1 MPGLVSEPALNNCG
15 DVVYV
20 NVHGEF
26 KEVNSLTVRSFDR
39 RFVLGAAE
47 PASATTLKGWPCVI
61 ISDQLTVRGYSSPIA
76 WTPTAKVTLSRPDL
90 SLTNGTIVVKNE
102 PGESTIEGQRL
113 VKELMKLMKLNERY
127 SVKCLKQNGWNFELA
142 VKNFEE

>member
-1 MPGLVSEPALNNCG
+1 
-15 DVVYV
+15 VYV
-20 NVHGEF
+20 NIHGEF

-39 RFVLGAAE
+39 CFVLGAAG
-47 PASATTLKGWPCVI
+47 PASAATLKGWPCVI
-61 ISDQLTVRGYSSPIA
+61 ISDQLTVRGYSSPVA
-76 WTPTAKVTLSRPDL
+76 LTPTAKVTLSRPDL

-113 VKELMKLMKLNERY
+113 VKELMKLTELNERY
-127 SVKCLKQNGWNFELA
+127 LVNCLKQNGWNFELA